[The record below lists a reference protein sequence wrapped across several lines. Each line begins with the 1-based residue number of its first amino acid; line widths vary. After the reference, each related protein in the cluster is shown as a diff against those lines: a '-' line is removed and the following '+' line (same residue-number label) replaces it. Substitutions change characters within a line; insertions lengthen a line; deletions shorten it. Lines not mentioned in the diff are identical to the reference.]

1 MFLSNNFHCIF
12 FFWVV
17 TLYSLMSGYRCF
29 GRCTASVFSVE
40 VLNVKQE
47 IVVRTYY
54 CCCPL
59 NASVTTARQKEII
72 EN

>member
-1 MFLSNNFHCIF
+1 
-12 FFWVV
+12 
-17 TLYSLMSGYRCF
+17 MSGYRCF